1 MQFPLPKIRDAPA
14 KFGLDTLMSRSPTL
28 SPAFWAAFSAY
39 AIWGLLPAFLHLF
52 SHLPPLEVTAQR
64 IVWTVPCA
72 FGAAVVLGG
81 MKSLKVS
88 TKTLLM
94 LALSALLIGGNWL
107 LYVWAVGQNRIVESS
122 LGYFINPLIN
132 VAMGVAFF
140 REKLTKWQIAAITL
154 AGAGVLNQTFL
165 VGQFPFVA
173 LGLAVS
179 FAAYGLVRKLAHVDP
194 AAGLFWE
201 AVILFIPALAT
212 LWWFAKDG
220 LPVMGGSTRITLLLL
235 TLGPA
240 TSIPLILFAVGAR
253 SLPFT
258 TLGLLQYMAPTLQF
272 ATGILLG
279 EKFTPAH
286 AVTFALIWLGL
297 AIYSFTTIR
306 SAMAVQATNVA

>member
-1 MQFPLPKIRDAPA
+1 M
-14 KFGLDTLMSRSPTL
+14 
-28 SPAFWAAFSAY
+28 
-39 AIWGLLPAFLHLF
+39 WGLLPAFLHLF

-72 FGAAVVLGG
+72 FVVALALGG

-140 REKLTKWQIAAITL
+140 REKLTKWQITAITL
-154 AGAGVLNQTFL
+154 AAAGVLNQTFL
-165 VGQFPFVA
+165 VGAFPYVA
-173 LGLAVS
+173 LGLAFS
-179 FAAYGLVRKLAHVDP
+179 FAAYGLVRKLAQVDP

-201 AVILFIPALAT
+201 SVVLFLPAVAT
-212 LWWFAKDG
+212 LWWFAKSG
-220 LPVMGGSTRITLLLL
+220 LPIMGGSTGMTLLLL

-253 SLPFT
+253 NLPFT
-258 TLGLLQYMAPTLQF
+258 TLGLLQYLAPTLQF
-272 ATGILLG
+272 TTGIVLG
-279 EKFTPAH
+279 ETFTPAH
-286 AVTFALIWLGL
+286 GVTFALIWSGL
-297 AIYSFTTIR
+297 AIYTFSTIR
-306 SAMAVQATNVA
+306 AAMQAQRPEDCQSAQA

>member
-1 MQFPLPKIRDAPA
+1 
-14 KFGLDTLMSRSPTL
+14 MSRSPTSTL
-28 SPAFWAAFSAY
+28 TPAFWAAFSAY
-39 AIWGLLPAFLHLF
+39 AMWGLLPAFLHLF

-72 FGAAVVLGG
+72 FAAAVVLGG

-88 TKTLLM
+88 KKTLLM

-154 AGAGVLNQTFL
+154 AAAGVLNQTFL
-165 VGQFPFVA
+165 VGAFPYVA
-173 LGLAVS
+173 IGLAFS
-179 FAAYGLVRKLAHVDP
+179 FAFYGLVRKLAQVDP

-201 AVILFIPALAT
+201 SVILFLPALAT
-212 LWWFAKDG
+212 LWWFAKAG
-220 LPVMGGSTRITLLLL
+220 LPLMGGSTGMTLLLL

-253 SLPFT
+253 NLPFT

-272 ATGILLG
+272 ATGIVLG
-279 EKFTPAH
+279 ETFTPAH
-286 AVTFALIWLGL
+286 AITFALIWSGL
-297 AIYSFTTIR
+297 AIYTFSTIR
-306 SAMAVQATNVA
+306 ASMTAASQN